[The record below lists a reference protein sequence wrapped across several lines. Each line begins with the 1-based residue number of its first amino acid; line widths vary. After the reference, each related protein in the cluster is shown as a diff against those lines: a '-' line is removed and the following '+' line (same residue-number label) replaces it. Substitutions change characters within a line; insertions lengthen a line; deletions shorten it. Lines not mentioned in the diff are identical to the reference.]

1 MNCGET
7 NAHKLLIKNKNIYLY
22 YMDKFENEEKFGFYY
37 ESDQDS
43 HLSDSDWVPS
53 QESVSEES
61 CSSSQESESL
71 QDSEESV

>member
-1 MNCGET
+1 
-7 NAHKLLIKNKNIYLY
+7 
-22 YMDKFENEEKFGFYY
+22 MDKFENEEKFGFYY

-61 CSSSQESESL
+61 EEGEFEESEFE
-71 QDSEESV
+71 EESE

>member
-1 MNCGET
+1 
-7 NAHKLLIKNKNIYLY
+7 
-22 YMDKFENEEKFGFYY
+22 MDKFENEEKFGFYY

-53 QESVSEES
+53 QEFES
-61 CSSSQESESL
+61 S

>member
-1 MNCGET
+1 
-7 NAHKLLIKNKNIYLY
+7 
-22 YMDKFENEEKFGFYY
+22 MDKFENEEKFGFYY

-43 HLSDSDWVPS
+43 GSDTDWLPSS

-61 CSSSQESESL
+61 CSSSQEFESS

>member
-1 MNCGET
+1 
-7 NAHKLLIKNKNIYLY
+7 
-22 YMDKFENEEKFGFYY
+22 MDKFENEEKFGFYY

-43 HLSDSDWVPS
+43 HLSDSDWEPSS

-61 CSSSQESESL
+61 CSSSQEFESS